1 MGYVLM
7 PKTMERENNYRVKW
21 TQSCKEIDYAN
32 FKEGFSLANHFSNS
46 PIVFTQKDAA
56 IEMISKMEF
65 NLQNKLVE
73 SEIFKS
79 TKEFWQDS
87 YRLDNLPELKE
98 FLKAPN

>member
-1 MGYVLM
+1 
-7 PKTMERENNYRVKW
+7 
-21 TQSCKEIDYAN
+21 
-32 FKEGFSLANHFSNS
+32 
-46 PIVFTQKDAA
+46 
-56 IEMISKMEF
+56 MISKMEF